1 VLASGRANQTRLK
14 TGSELGRK
22 MISGE
27 GFSRTIVR
35 QVLFASSQVV
45 KSEQVR
51 DGLSWLRTEV
61 RDYWGHREKAICILE
76 YLARLGRISGMD
88 HWQKESD
95 AARFLAG
102 AVRNDHI

>member
-1 VLASGRANQTRLK
+1 MLF
-14 TGSELGRK
+14 
-22 MISGE
+22 GE

-61 RDYWGHREKAICILE
+61 RDYWGNREKAICILE
-76 YLARLGRISGMD
+76 YPARLGRISGMD

-95 AARFLAG
+95 AARLLAG